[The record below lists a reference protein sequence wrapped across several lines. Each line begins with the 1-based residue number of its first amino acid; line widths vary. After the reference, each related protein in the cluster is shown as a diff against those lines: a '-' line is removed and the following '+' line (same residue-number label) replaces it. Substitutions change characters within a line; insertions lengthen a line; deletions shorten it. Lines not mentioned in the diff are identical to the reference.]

1 LQQKI
6 TWRELRTVRPDAEQG
21 RAMKKMI
28 NRVVLLA
35 LAAMAAHAFADT
47 ANKAE
52 GTLQAAG
59 KIPKTVAYL
68 VEVMHDGQVVR
79 TQSVLTVVGS
89 PNTAKFGNGAG
100 EAKCIGA
107 GALGQRYALEAA
119 LGNEFLLTVLP
130 AKEEAGTITTVVQA
144 SDRRAALRAATIDE
158 GCVVPTG
165 RVESNSVFDVAE
177 MHKGDKRT
185 FNLGDGTTLVLKLA
199 DIEG

>member
-1 LQQKI
+1 MQQKF

-28 NRVVLLA
+28 KGVVLLA
-35 LAAMAAHAFADT
+35 LAATAAHAFADT

-52 GTLQAAG
+52 GTLQAASN
-59 KIPKTVAYL
+59 IPKTIAYR
-68 VEVMHDGQVVR
+68 VEELRDGQVVR
-79 TQSVLTVVGS
+79 SQSVFTVVGS
-89 PNTAKFGNGAG
+89 STTAKFTNGAG
-100 EAKCIGA
+100 EAKCTGA
-107 GALGQRYALEAA
+107 GALGERYTLQAA

-130 AKEEAGTITTVVQA
+130 AKEEAGTITMVVQV
-144 SDRRAALRAATIDE
+144 SDRRAVLSAATIDQ